1 MRMMGA
7 FLRERKREVWLG
19 VVLIGTFACV
29 SYLYRVRMDAVTYAL
44 MLSAVFCLLF
54 GVPDFLRFVRKHR
67 ELVEVESGFLSGFA
81 KIPECETLL
90 EEDYQRILSKFY
102 EALLETDSAGRIARQ
117 EMVDYYG
124 MWAHQI
130 KTPIAAMH
138 VLLQALEG
146 GEFEEGCGFEEDGED
161 VDGSLT
167 SVQGCEFED
176 GGGPLVSVRGFTK
189 EMKLELFKIEQYV
202 EMALTYLR
210 MEDMSSDLSFEVF
223 SLDSIIRQAV
233 RKYSQMFILKRIG
246 LVYVPVE
253 LKVLTDEKWLVFV
266 LEQLLSN
273 ALKYTLSGKISI
285 YLEDTTCQTCLVIE
299 DTGIGIC
306 SEDLPRVF
314 EKGFTGY
321 NGRTDK
327 KSTGIGLY
335 LCKSVMDRL
344 RHRIWMESEVG
355 AGTKVF
361 LSLGRE
367 NVRHE

>member
-146 GEFEEGCGFEEDGED
+146 CEFEEDVED
-161 VDGSLT
+161 VDESLT
-167 SVQGCEFED
+167 SVEGCEFED

-189 EMKLELFKIEQYV
+189 EMKLELFKIEQYA
-202 EMALTYLR
+202 EMALYFARLDSLSSDFLFRKYDVQEIVKQAVKKYSVLFLHSGLSFR
-210 MEDMSSDLSFEVF
+210 MEEFE
-223 SLDSIIRQAV
+223 IKAV
-233 RKYSQMFILKRIG
+233 
-246 LVYVPVE
+246 
-253 LKVLTDEKWLVFV
+253 TDEKWLCFVVEQVF
-266 LEQLLSN
+266 SN
-273 ALKYTLSGKISI
+273 ALKYTPEGGIAI
-285 YLEDTTCQTCLVIE
+285 YGANEEGGEIRGRASYLVIE
-299 DTGIGIC
+299 DTGIGIRE
-306 SEDLPRVF
+306 SDLPRIF
-314 EKGFTGY
+314 ERGFTGY
-321 NGRTDK
+321 NGRMDK
-327 KSTGIGLY
+327 RSTGLGLY
-335 LCKSVMDRL
+335 LCEQIMKRMSHTITVKSAQ
-344 RHRIWMESEVG
+344 G
-355 AGTKVF
+355 KGTKVI
-361 LSLGRE
+361 LGFMRE
-367 NVRHE
+367 M

>member
-146 GEFEEGCGFEEDGED
+146 CEFEEDVED
-161 VDGSLT
+161 VDESLT
-167 SVQGCEFED
+167 SVEGCEFED

-253 LKVLTDEKWLVFV
+253 LKVLTDEKW
-266 LEQLLSN
+266 Q
-273 ALKYTLSGKISI
+273 
-285 YLEDTTCQTCLVIE
+285 
-299 DTGIGIC
+299 IG
-306 SEDLPRVF
+306 RAHV
-314 EKGFTGY
+314 
-321 NGRTDK
+321 
-327 KSTGIGLY
+327 
-335 LCKSVMDRL
+335 
-344 RHRIWMESEVG
+344 
-355 AGTKVF
+355 
-361 LSLGRE
+361 
-367 NVRHE
+367 